1 MKAPCAGGFC
11 SGREWGKKWMRN
23 QGQSCLP
30 IGNGFLIVPALK
42 VSLRHRTAHRQPGPD
57 SYIGLDCGVLLLLVP
72 PAMHLCP
79 SSPTPFT
86 SLYCCAH
93 PIGRSCSDRGPAPK
107 IGPSPC
113 YQPWLSTLQTADP
126 TTQCM
131 HTPGSSHS
139 YCLSWSPASKG
150 VTEASHSPCSHCGSS
165 ALLSRDHDVVDAV
178 DAVAWAVKLSH
189 LLGPRA
195 NTTPILR
202 ALHH

>member
-1 MKAPCAGGFC
+1 M
-11 SGREWGKKWMRN
+11 
-23 QGQSCLP
+23 
-30 IGNGFLIVPALK
+30 PALK

-57 SYIGLDCGVLLLLVP
+57 SYIGLDCGVLLRLVP
-72 PAMHLCP
+72 PAVHLCP

-131 HTPGSSHS
+131 HLAQATATACPDPQPLKVSLRPPTALAATVDPLPSSPGTTMLLMLLMLWPELSSYHISLDLELIQPPYLEPCTIRRATVHS
-139 YCLSWSPASKG
+139 RVPLLAGEGLS
-150 VTEASHSPCSHCGSS
+150 
-165 ALLSRDHDVVDAV
+165 L
-178 DAVAWAVKLSH
+178 
-189 LLGPRA
+189 
-195 NTTPILR
+195 
-202 ALHH
+202 